1 MKIDFNFPKEIA
13 RGIERLEDS
22 LESLKRSNFCFK
34 EKRDLREIYIN
45 QMKKYKEIQVSFYAE
60 FLN

>member
-1 MKIDFNFPKEIA
+1 MIMDIYSPKEIA

-45 QMKKYKEIQVSFYAE
+45 QMKKYKEIQVSFYTE
-60 FLN
+60 FTN